1 MKPGARIVITAL
13 KLKSLALNQGAKIRT
28 SKQSYGRAASDPNV
42 ERFINPNDIVQKK
55 TSMASLP
62 KPIVIFCGDGVSDIS
77 AAREAD
83 ILFAKRGLDLEHWCK
98 LENIPYTAFDR
109 FNVGR
114 PCVLVSTIWLTR

>member
-1 MKPGARIVITAL
+1 
-13 KLKSLALNQGAKIRT
+13 
-28 SKQSYGRAASDPNV
+28 
-42 ERFINPNDIVQKK
+42 
-55 TSMASLP
+55 MASLP

-109 FNVGR
+109 FNE
-114 PCVLVSTIWLTR
+114 VLEVVRTIIQDVEGEQ